1 MEAGFE
7 GLGGAGEGEGG
18 AEDAVVVGGA
28 RGEDN
33 AGGGGKMRFEEVG
46 EEKGAEEI
54 DSVDSWEAV
63 GSKFLTRQGGADA
76 GVMKEV
82 GDGEMKGRPGTSE
95 GADRG

>member
-7 GLGGAGEGEGG
+7 GVGGAGEGEGG

-33 AGGGGKMRFEEVG
+33 AGGRGEMRLEEVG
-46 EEKGAEEI
+46 KEEGAEEV

-63 GSKFLTRQGGADA
+63 GSEILARQGGADA
-76 GVMKEV
+76 GVVKEV
-82 GDGEMKGRPGTSE
+82 GDGEVKVRPGASE
-95 GADRG
+95 DVDGG